1 MSILT
6 ISDLHLALGIDKPMD
21 IFRRRL
27 EKNYMERLKENRNST
42 VSDGDT
48 VVIGGDIS
56 WATYLDEVY
65 RDFEYIENLKGKKI
79 ILKGN
84 HDYWWEKHNK
94 AYGIC

>member
-21 IFRRRL
+21 IFGDGW
-27 EKNYMERLKENRNST
+27 KNYMERLKENWNLT
-42 VSDGDT
+42 VSDSDT

-65 RDFEYIENLKGKKI
+65 RDFEYIEKLYKECTPIYCANFI
-79 ILKGN
+79 
-84 HDYWWEKHNK
+84 YEKFK
-94 AYGIC
+94 EMMREK